1 MERLIPP
8 HHHPI
13 SQRSRAQH
21 PPHMIYEEYDA
32 DLFGAEDT
40 GAIVLPV
47 LLPGVKFTITGTII
61 QLFILEGMLRDVV
74 GDYAN

>member
-1 MERLIPP
+1 
-8 HHHPI
+8 
-13 SQRSRAQH
+13 
-21 PPHMIYEEYDA
+21 MIYEEYDA